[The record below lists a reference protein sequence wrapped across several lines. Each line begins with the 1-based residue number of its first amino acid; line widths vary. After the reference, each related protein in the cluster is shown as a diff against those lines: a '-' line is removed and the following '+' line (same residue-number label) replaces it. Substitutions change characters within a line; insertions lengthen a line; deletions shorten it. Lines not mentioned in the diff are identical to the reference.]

1 MLHINNSEL
10 QMPLSLTIRI
20 RLDIFYL
27 AVGSQAWL
35 DQRAGPVPLDK
46 VDMAQG
52 MYCIVYYHNPT
63 QQLTTSTS
71 AVVGFDMKTTPTPT
85 PAPPITIKTE

>member
-1 MLHINNSEL
+1 
-10 QMPLSLTIRI
+10 MPLSLTILI

-27 AVGSQAWL
+27 AVGSQAWV

-52 MYCIVYYHNPT
+52 MYCIVLSQSKLKSLQP
-63 QQLTTSTS
+63 QPQL
-71 AVVGFDMKTTPTPT
+71 
-85 PAPPITIKTE
+85 